1 MRIIDL
7 ARATQEGESHTEQRI
22 ATGDEMQTVHVNGVD
37 LRVLVQGEGSPLVF
51 VHGFPLDH
59 SMWRWQLGQ
68 FTRTHRVIAPDLRGF
83 GESDVTEGR
92 VTMEQFADDL
102 AAMLD
107 ELHVTEPIVLCGL
120 SMGGYIAF
128 EFVRKHP
135 WRLAGLILCDTRAGA
150 DSAEA
155 RQQRLATAD
164 RVLSEG
170 PSVIADSMVSRLFGQ
185 KTRREQ
191 PQVVEQTQRLILGTP
206 RMGIAAAALG
216 MADRRDMTGFLPEIS
231 VRTLAIAGEE
241 DELTPAAE
249 MKQMAEAIPG
259 AEFVTIPAA
268 GHMAPLEASGAVNA
282 AIQKFLKVPAG

>member
-1 MRIIDL
+1 
-7 ARATQEGESHTEQRI
+7 
-22 ATGDEMQTVHVNGVD
+22 MQTVHVNGVD

-83 GESDVTEGR
+83 GESDVTEGK

-128 EFVRKHP
+128 EFVRKHGQ
-135 WRLAGLILCDTRAGA
+135 RLAGLILCDTRAGA

-170 PSVIADSMVSRLFGQ
+170 PSAIADSMVSRLFGQ
-185 KTRREQ
+185 KIRQEQ

-206 RMGIAAAALG
+206 RMGIAAATLG

-241 DELTPAAE
+241 DELTPPAE
-249 MKQMAEAIPG
+249 MRQMAEAIPG

-268 GHMAPLEASGAVNA
+268 GHMAPLEASGPVNA
-282 AIQKFLKVPAG
+282 AIQTFLQAPAV